1 MTAVF
6 GKRPAGSMRSESS
19 QPTGGAGPH
28 ALGGAPPIA
37 DRGRQAANPRIQDW
51 IAWLAL
57 AMLGAG
63 VAFYVWRVIL
73 EVPFERPLAAL
84 FENQRQQVGWAPW
97 WVAPLVAAFVS
108 ALIAKALVRR
118 PGTISLRGM
127 VVRAASAAYAGAVCA
142 RVVRNLGYVLLFVP
156 GADWLN
162 AMAVLPQMVALH
174 LVQSASLLMLPKGLP
189 IAVIA
194 PAVGVLLWLVRHP
207 GRPAAVH
214 PQQPAAVG
222 PETVQLMPATGSELM
237 VSKLTRTISMVA
249 FAILVSLPV
258 LYSIGPFIIV
268 SMVTNAYVWRT
279 FALPERRFVFAR
291 VLTVGALSA
300 TALNCLALVLI
311 GGGFSPARTA
321 MFLAQALLLTAIVS
335 WAVWARAAKASN
347 GIPVSTI

>member
-6 GKRPAGSMRSESS
+6 GKRSAGSMRSESS
-19 QPTGGAGPH
+19 RPTGGARPH
-28 ALGGAPPIA
+28 ALGDAPPIA
-37 DRGRQAANPRIQDW
+37 DGGRQAANPRMQDW

-63 VAFYVWRVIL
+63 VAFYVWHVIL
-73 EVPFERPLAAL
+73 EVPFERPLPAL
-84 FENQRQQVGWAPW
+84 FNDQRQPVGWAPW

-108 ALIAKALVRR
+108 ALIAKAIVRR
-118 PGTISLRGM
+118 PDTISLRGM
-127 VVRAASAAYAGAVCA
+127 LVRAASAAYAGVVCA

-162 AMAVLPQMVALH
+162 AMAVLPQMAALH
-174 LVQSASLLMLPKGLP
+174 LVQSASVLVLPRGLP

-207 GRPAAVH
+207 ARPAAVH
-214 PQQPAAVG
+214 PLQLAAVG
-222 PETVQLMPATGSELM
+222 PETVQLMPATGSELV
-237 VSKLTRTISMVA
+237 VSELTRTISMVA

-258 LYSIGPFIIV
+258 LYSIGSFIIV
-268 SMVTNAYVWRT
+268 PMVINAYVWRT

-291 VLTVGALSA
+291 VLAVGALSA
-300 TALNCLALVLI
+300 TALNCLAFVLP
-311 GGGFSPARTA
+311 GGGFSPGRTA

-335 WAVWARAAKASN
+335 WAVWARAAKQTNS
-347 GIPVSTI
+347 IPLATT